1 MSYDLTIRADRD
13 YSQYVAFK
21 PLAKFIRKLPH
32 VRANGASGFI
42 LDDSRR
48 WMNISL
54 EVANEEGDSVAAEE
68 DGLSRV
74 NCIRLH
80 IPYDYLGD
88 APERDYFPVA
98 KEIAGLLGWRLYDAQ
113 TGEYVPDSPRPNAD
127 RGAFYREVRRA
138 LGLKEA
144 GPASPR
150 PKKSSKGK
158 KKPSH

>member
-13 YSQYVAFK
+13 YSQLVAFK
-21 PLAKFIRKLPH
+21 PLAMFIRKLPH
-32 VRANGASGFI
+32 VKANGASGFI

-54 EVANEEGDSVAAEE
+54 EVANEEGDSVSAEG

-88 APERDYFPVA
+88 APEQDYFPVA
-98 KEIAGLLGWRLYDAQ
+98 HEIAGLLGWRLYDAQ
-113 TGEYVPDSPRPNAD
+113 TGEDVPRSPRPDAR

-138 LGLKEA
+138 LGLQEE
-144 GPASPR
+144 GTVSSR
-150 PKKSSKGK
+150 PKK
-158 KKPSH
+158 PT